1 MGEFK
6 GCYLMP
12 QAPILL
18 PEIGERQIKN
28 VKNTFNACYEVA
40 SSIAEKAPGTVIIV
54 TPHGSLSGDTIA
66 ISSDDVLYGNFDE
79 FGNEKIGIE
88 CKIDK
93 VLTENITNYAIQNK
107 ISTIKINKNSAK
119 VYGVTAGLDYGS
131 MVPLYFINK
140 KYKDYK
146 VVNITYGLLSK
157 LDLYKLGM
165 IIRKAINNSP
175 SDAVLIGSGDFSH
188 CLGDEGKYNYHEDGE
203 KFDRNLIS
211 LLEEGNEVEI
221 FNLDSSIVQ
230 NVSEYGLKLCYIIL
244 GAINGND
251 INAKLLSYE
260 GPFGVGYGVMEF
272 SMENKKENVSNVILG
287 DIDII

>member
-1 MGEFK
+1 MGELK

-18 PEIGERQIKN
+18 PEIGEEQIKN

-40 SSIAEKAPGTVIIV
+40 SDVAHKVPDTIIIV
-54 TPHGSLSGDTIA
+54 TPHASLSGDTIA
-66 ISSDDVLYGNFDE
+66 ISIDDVLYGNFDE
-79 FGNEKIGIE
+79 FGNEQIGIE

-93 VLTENITNYAIQNK
+93 VLTEKVAEYAIQNK
-107 ISTIKINKNSAK
+107 ISTIKLGKNSAK
-119 VYGVTAGLDYGS
+119 VYGVGVELDYGS

-157 LDLYKLGM
+157 LDLYKFGM
-165 IIRKAINNSP
+165 IIRKAINDSP
-175 SDAVLIGSGDFSH
+175 SNVVLIASGDFSH
-188 CLGDEGKYNYHEDGE
+188 CLSDEGQYNYHEDGE
-203 KFDRNLIS
+203 KFDKKLIS

-221 FNLDSSIVQ
+221 FNLDSSIIQ
-230 NVSEYGLKLCYIIL
+230 NVSQYGLKSCYIIL

-251 INAKLLSYE
+251 IKGKLLSYE
-260 GPFGVGYGVMEF
+260 GPFGVGYGVMKFEI
-272 SMENKKENVSNVILG
+272 ENMRTNISG
-287 DIDII
+287 DVFGDVEII